1 MRAQGKPAALV
12 AITAALTLI
21 TGTLFAQHH
30 SSPQARPQTV
40 EAASAS
46 TISVADEMREIRSAQ
61 QRASRSRPVVSAKPT
76 GAPQLKQNKLPK
88 PVVKAHPR
96 STRAPKPRVIANRH
110 ASVSR
115 GTSAYAWAH
124 TTDAI
129 KVANC
134 ESGDRSSW
142 DHYNGNP
149 HMRGKYSGKWQM
161 DSDFWSTYGGR
172 QFASTPAD
180 ASESEQ
186 DIVAYKGYLA
196 RGWQPWSC
204 ARIMGV
210 R

>member
-1 MRAQGKPAALV
+1 MKRVQDIPVALV
-12 AITAALTLI
+12 AITAALTLGLGVHHLSSS
-21 TGTLFAQHH
+21 TPVHKPVETLTA
-30 SSPQARPQTV
+30 SSATQDSTV
-40 EAASAS
+40 
-46 TISVADEMREIRSAQ
+46 DDMRLMRSA

-76 GAPQLKQNKLPK
+76 GAPHKVPKKLSK
-88 PVVKAHPR
+88 PVAR
-96 STRAPKPRVIANRH
+96 STHAPKALVRTYRH

-124 TTDAI
+124 TTDAY

-149 HMRGKYSGKWQM
+149 HLRDGKYHGKWQM
-161 DSDFWSTYGGR
+161 DADFWSTYGGK
-172 QFASTPAD
+172 QFASDAAD

-186 DIVAYKGYLA
+186 DIVAYKGYQA

-204 ARIMGV
+204 SRIMGV
-210 R
+210 Y

>member
-1 MRAQGKPAALV
+1 MRVQGKPAALV
-12 AITAALTLI
+12 VITAALTLA
-21 TGTLFAQHH
+21 TGTLVAQHD
-30 SSPQARPQTV
+30 SSPQVRPQAV
-40 EAASAS
+40 EAVS
-46 TISVADEMREIRSAQ
+46 TVVPVDILDEMREMRLA
-61 QRASRSRPVVSAKPT
+61 QRASRSRPLVSAKPT
-76 GAPQLKQNKLPK
+76 GAPQLKQSNLPK
-88 PVVKAHPR
+88 PVVKHAPR
-96 STRAPKPRVIANRH
+96 STQAPKARIVRKERT
-110 ASVSR
+110 SVSR

-142 DHYNGNP
+142 DHYNGNA

-172 QFASTPAD
+172 RFAATAAD
-180 ASESEQ
+180 ASEGEQ
-186 DIVAYKGYLA
+186 DIVAYKGYQA